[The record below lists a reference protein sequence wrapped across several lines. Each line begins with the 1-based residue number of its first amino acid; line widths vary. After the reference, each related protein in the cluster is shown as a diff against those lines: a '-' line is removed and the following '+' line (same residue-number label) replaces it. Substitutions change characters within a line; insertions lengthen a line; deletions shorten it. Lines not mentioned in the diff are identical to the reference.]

1 MDYVILEDNKRSVLE
16 GLIDDALAE
25 GWELAGGVTVV
36 WDGEQKI
43 YYQAV
48 KRKPL

>member
-1 MDYVILEDNKRSVLE
+1 MNYMILSNTERYYLEDHVA
-16 GLIDDALAE
+16 DALGE

-48 KRKPL
+48 TKNP